1 MHMTCCRLELIGV
14 CQQPR
19 IEGEGKVKDAGGA
32 SILKVNDSCRR
43 QEAAGIV
50 LLIPGSWWR
59 LCPKEAA

>member
-1 MHMTCCRLELIGV
+1 V